1 MPKVDKC
8 TRQRRA
14 AIGAALARGHT
25 RTEAATLAGIS
36 PSTLW
41 SWLAEGAKPD
51 GELRYRRML
60 EAVEAGEADCVRR
73 ALDTMEDLLGRP
85 AKSPRRRFVTCAA
98 DPCCISCCVAARD
111 AAPDAESARSRRRL
125 IARCRRWPSTG
136 LRIVLASV
144 QSFSARPKSPS

>member
-14 AIGAALARGHT
+14 AIRAALARGHT

-41 SWLAEGAKPD
+41 AWLAEGAKPD

-60 EAVEAGEADCVRR
+60 EAVEGGEADCVRR
-73 ALDTMEDLLGRP
+73 ALDTMEDLLGADTP
-85 AKSPRRRFVTCAA
+85 HATRFQ
-98 DPCCISCCVAARD
+98 AARFRLMTVGGRSEKQSLEVTGAGGGPVRVDVDPAD
-111 AAPDAESARSRRRL
+111 AIRALAPLTTA
-125 IARCRRWPSTG
+125 G
-136 LRIVLASV
+136 G
-144 QSFSARPKSPS
+144 